1 MARVKRAVNGRK
13 KRQTYKERSKGYYGA
28 GSRTFRGM
36 KEHSQHAGRYQY
48 RDRRNKKRDFRS
60 LWIQRINAAARMN
73 GLTYSTFMH
82 GLKLAGV
89 ELDRKVLAE
98 IAYSDEQTFAD
109 LANVAKAA
117 LDAEKE
123 SGVVADDAL
132 EEFEAEEAEAEEE
145 AVEDEIEAEEAEAEA
160 EEDVEA
166 EAEEAVDE
174 VVDEVEEVVEEAAEA
189 VEDEVEEAVEE
200 AAEAV
205 EDEAAEVV
213 EEASEVEPEVADEA
227 ESEEPS
233 AE

>member
-123 SGVVADDAL
+123 SGVVAYDAL
-132 EEFEAEEAEAEEE
+132 EEFEAEEAEAEAEE
-145 AVEDEIEAEEAEAEA
+145 VIEDEADDVADEAEEILDEAEA
-160 EEDVEA
+160 EE
-166 EAEEAVDE
+166 
-174 VVDEVEEVVEEAAEA
+174 
-189 VEDEVEEAVEE
+189 
-200 AAEAV
+200 
-205 EDEAAEVV
+205 
-213 EEASEVEPEVADEA
+213 
-227 ESEEPS
+227 PS